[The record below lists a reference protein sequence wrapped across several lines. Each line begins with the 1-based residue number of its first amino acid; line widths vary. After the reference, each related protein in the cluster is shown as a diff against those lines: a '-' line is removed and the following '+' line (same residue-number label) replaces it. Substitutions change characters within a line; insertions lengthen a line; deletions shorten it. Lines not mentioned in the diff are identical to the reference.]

1 MICCLHKSN
10 ASCTRSMLNRSHLT
24 LQCMIS
30 NRAFFCN
37 WQISHLSLQP
47 LRTAKQGMSR
57 LAMPLSWMMLPGR
70 RFTPA
75 GVQAQRILDQ
85 LQQTPIVVRPLFLT
99 RHIVLAL
106 TVPASPLSIEAL
118 LQPLSPPYWLC
129 QDHRVLSRRSTITSI
144 SLTTTTRVSFTTIT
158 TSPPWRACSCLCHSF
173 VASRYLT
180 GHYHG
185 SYAATELITQSQF
198 MMQTVCM

>member
-10 ASCTRSMLNRSHLT
+10 ASCTRSMLDRSHLT

-37 WQISHLSLQP
+37 WQISHLSLQL

-129 QDHRVLSRRSTITSI
+129 QDHRVLSRRYHHHQYLSNHHHQGFLHHHHHI
-144 SLTTTTRVSFTTIT
+144 
-158 TSPPWRACSCLCHSF
+158 PAMACLFMF
-173 VASRYLT
+173 V
-180 GHYHG
+180 
-185 SYAATELITQSQF
+185 SQF
-198 MMQTVCM
+198 CGIPIPDWALSWQLCSN